1 MPKAMGNW
9 KKVFCNNSQP
19 LVSQY
24 IRAMPHLAALINWHL
39 AIQPLP
45 QPLATKQQYIM
56 KKYINYIVFLISVT
70 ACKAQTPVYDI
81 SEPTKGKPQGAYYKD
96 INGVLDGYDGTYL
109 YTNGNTSLKFILKK
123 KVKSLGY
130 SYKDLV
136 VGEFQFIKDG
146 VERGN
151 TLANMTVNYTN
162 EWVNH
167 IIKGNRIITG
177 TELGCPDCSP
187 TEKRLRLSFVDNKS
201 PNIAGIDIRK
211 TTVNGMAAIKV
222 KIWWDGFITR
232 KEGDPAPTPASINT
246 GEYLMIKQ

>member
-1 MPKAMGNW
+1 
-9 KKVFCNNSQP
+9 
-19 LVSQY
+19 
-24 IRAMPHLAALINWHL
+24 
-39 AIQPLP
+39 
-45 QPLATKQQYIM
+45 M
-56 KKYINYIVFLISVT
+56 KKYINCIVFLIVIT

-81 SEPTKGKPQGAYYKD
+81 TEYRRDKPQGAYYKD
-96 INGVLDGYDGTYL
+96 IYGVLDGYDGTYL

-123 KVKSLGY
+123 KVKSFGY
-130 SYKDLV
+130 YYEDLV
-136 VGEFQFIKDG
+136 VGEFQYIKNG

-151 TLANMTVNYTN
+151 TLANMAINYTD
-162 EWVNH
+162 EGVNH
-167 IIKGNRIITG
+167 IITGHRVITG

-232 KEGDPAPTPASINT
+232 KEGDPAPPPASIST